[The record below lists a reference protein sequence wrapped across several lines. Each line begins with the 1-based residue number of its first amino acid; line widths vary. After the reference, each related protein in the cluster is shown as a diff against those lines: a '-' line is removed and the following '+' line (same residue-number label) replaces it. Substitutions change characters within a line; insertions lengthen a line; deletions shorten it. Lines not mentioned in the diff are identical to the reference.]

1 MGLKI
6 TDFYSM
12 RPKLPFRFKTD
23 WFTGLLNKD
32 DVLSYCVT
40 SISVPKPEIENTLG
54 FSTFGNAFISMP
66 TFSPGH
72 RRLDITFEE
81 TDDMYV
87 IQFLD
92 ELLKR
97 SYSKE
102 PYHLT
107 IGVHHYDEHFQ
118 HETIVG
124 YVCHLSSY
132 DEPQFKRDG
141 QAQAINVT
149 AKFVVDSIINNF
161 SAEKAIT
168 GFTRKATD
176 GSLNPDIDLLVVD
189 NENDEFRF
197 GHLKVPVDTSGI
209 SNSGYNQYRNAN
221 VKELRQQMKSA
232 GVDTTSLSQ
241 VTEWLRNNTNYYSG
255 TAGGRC
261 ASGVSL
267 AVSIVEGKDQYT
279 SHGNGNTYNING
291 AKKKQM
297 SASEIDKK
305 ASNLKNGESF
315 VISFKDLNDGKAG
328 TSSSE
333 EYGHVVIVSRDS
345 TGQLT
350 YTSDFKQNSWRTYG
364 NIDTLIKNGAK
375 FDVMET

>member
-141 QAQAINVT
+141 QAQAITVT

-161 SAEKAIT
+161 SANQAIV
-168 GFTRKATD
+168 GFTRKAAD
-176 GSLNPDIDLLVVD
+176 GSLNPDIDLLVID
-189 NENDEFRF
+189 NQNDEFRF
-197 GHLKVPVDTSGI
+197 GNLKVPVDTSGI

-221 VKELRQQMKSA
+221 VK
-232 GVDTTSLSQ
+232 
-241 VTEWLRNNTNYYSG
+241 
-255 TAGGRC
+255 
-261 ASGVSL
+261 
-267 AVSIVEGKDQYT
+267 
-279 SHGNGNTYNING
+279 
-291 AKKKQM
+291 
-297 SASEIDKK
+297 
-305 ASNLKNGESF
+305 
-315 VISFKDLNDGKAG
+315 
-328 TSSSE
+328 
-333 EYGHVVIVSRDS
+333 
-345 TGQLT
+345 
-350 YTSDFKQNSWRTYG
+350 
-364 NIDTLIKNGAK
+364 
-375 FDVMET
+375 